1 MCFSILTTFDNFYFY
16 LKKFCLF
23 EILELES
30 VERDEE
36 VSISLIVLVCVIS
49 VLFIGAILITVAIIR
64 TKRDSDQTKFMSGM

>member
-1 MCFSILTTFDNFYFY
+1 MYFCILTTFDNFYFY